1 MYLPGISSQHIHH
14 MCYGT
19 SCPSVSSCLTVA
31 GTSPGQF
38 LIRHKEQC
46 NPVACPMPYL
56 CIQNQKVRTNIIMK
70 KVIFM
75 GVLGLFLLGSCN
87 SKSGDSHEGHN
98 HETEEHNH
106 DGHDH
111 EGHDHEHE
119 GHNHEHEEQEN
130 HAGESDEIILPP
142 AKAQAAGV
150 AVSTI
155 EPGSF
160 HQVIKTSGQVMAAQG
175 DESVAVATVA
185 GVVSFKGKVIEGMSV
200 SKGTPLVVLSSK
212 NMADGDPVQ
221 KARIAYEVSKKEY
234 ERMKALVGNK
244 IVSEKEFAQAEQVYE
259 NARISYEAVAKNH
272 SASGQAVVSPISGY
286 VKNLLVKEGDYVG
299 IGQPLVSVTQNRKLF
314 LRADVSEKY
323 YPYLN
328 SIGSANFRTP
338 YNDKVYTL
346 KELGGRMLSYGKA
359 SGENGYYVPVT
370 FEFDNKGDVIPGSF
384 VEVFLLSSPMENVL
398 SLPHSALT
406 EEQGSFFVY
415 LQLDEEGYKKQL
427 VTLGADNGE
436 SVQILSGI
444 KAGDRVVTQGAYQV
458 KLASA
463 TNAIPAHS
471 HEH

>member
-1 MYLPGISSQHIHH
+1 MRKI
-14 MCYGT
+14 
-19 SCPSVSSCLTVA
+19 
-31 GTSPGQF
+31 
-38 LIRHKEQC
+38 
-46 NPVACPMPYL
+46 
-56 CIQNQKVRTNIIMK
+56 
-70 KVIFM
+70 IFM
-75 GVLGLFLLGSCN
+75 GALGLFLLGSCN
-87 SKSGDSHEGHN
+87 SKSGESHEGHN
-98 HETEEHNH
+98 HETEGHNH
-106 DGHDH
+106 EA
-111 EGHDHEHE
+111 EGHDHEH
-119 GHNHEHEEQEN
+119 GEESA
-130 HAGESDEIILPP
+130 HGSDGIILPP

-150 AVSTI
+150 EVSVV
-155 EPGSF
+155 EPGTF

-200 SKGTPLVVLSSK
+200 SKGAPLVILSSK

-259 NARISYEAVAKNH
+259 NARINYEAVAKNH

-286 VKNLLVKEGDYVG
+286 IKNLLVKEGDYVAV
-299 IGQPLVSVTQNRKLF
+299 GQPLVSVTQNRKLF

-323 YPYLN
+323 YPYL
-328 SIGSANFRTP
+328 STIVSANFCTP
-338 YNDKVYTL
+338 YNNKVYTL
-346 KELGGRMLSYGKA
+346 KELDGRMLSYGKA

-370 FEFDNKGDVIPGSF
+370 FEFDNKGDVIPGAF
-384 VEVFLLSSPMENVL
+384 VEVYLLSTPMEGVI
-398 SLPHSALT
+398 SLPHTALT
-406 EEQGSFFVY
+406 EEQGSFFAY
-415 LQLDEEGYKKQL
+415 LQLDEEGYKKQP

>member
-1 MYLPGISSQHIHH
+1 
-14 MCYGT
+14 
-19 SCPSVSSCLTVA
+19 
-31 GTSPGQF
+31 
-38 LIRHKEQC
+38 
-46 NPVACPMPYL
+46 
-56 CIQNQKVRTNIIMK
+56 MK

-75 GVLGLFLLGSCN
+75 GAIGLFLLGSCN
-87 SKSGDSHEGHN
+87 SKSGENHDGHNHKTEEKCHEGHDHD
-98 HETEEHNH
+98 HE
-106 DGHDH
+106 GHDH
-111 EGHDHEHE
+111 EGHDHEGHDHDHEGHDHKHE
-119 GHNHEHEEQEN
+119 GHNHGSEAKES
-130 HAGESDEIILPP
+130 HAGGSDEIILPP

-150 AVSTI
+150 ESSIV
-155 EPGSF
+155 EPGVF
-160 HQVIKTSGQVMAAQG
+160 HQVIKTSGQVLAAQG

-185 GVVSFKGKVIEGMSV
+185 GVVSFKGKVVEGMSV
-200 SKGTPLVVLSSK
+200 SKGMPLVLLSSK

-244 IVSEKEFAQAEQVYE
+244 IVSEKEFAQAEQIYE

-272 SASGQAVVSPISGY
+272 SASGQAVTSPISGY
-286 VKNLLVKEGDYVG
+286 VKNLLVKEGDYVSV
-299 IGQPLVSVTQNRKLF
+299 GQPLVSITQNRKLF

-323 YPYLN
+323 YPYLRTI
-328 SIGSANFRTP
+328 SSANFCTP
-338 YNDKVYTL
+338 YNNKVHAL
-346 KELGGRMLSYGKA
+346 KDLDGRMLSYGKA
-359 SGENGYYVPVT
+359 SGENGYYIPVT
-370 FEFDNKGDVIPGSF
+370 FEFDNKGDIIPGSF
-384 VEVFLLSSPMENVL
+384 VEIFLLSSPIENVI

-427 VTLGADNGE
+427 VSLGADNGE
-436 SVQILSGI
+436 SVQILSGV

>member
-1 MYLPGISSQHIHH
+1 
-14 MCYGT
+14 
-19 SCPSVSSCLTVA
+19 
-31 GTSPGQF
+31 
-38 LIRHKEQC
+38 
-46 NPVACPMPYL
+46 
-56 CIQNQKVRTNIIMK
+56 MK

-75 GVLGLFLLGSCN
+75 GAIGLFLLGSCN
-87 SKSGDSHEGHN
+87 SKSGENHDGHNHKTEEKCHEGHDHD
-98 HETEEHNH
+98 HE
-106 DGHDH
+106 GHDH
-111 EGHDHEHE
+111 EGHDHEGHDHDHEGHDHKHE
-119 GHNHEHEEQEN
+119 GHNHGSEAKES
-130 HAGESDEIILPP
+130 HAGGSDEIILPP

-150 AVSTI
+150 ESSIV
-155 EPGSF
+155 EPGVF
-160 HQVIKTSGQVMAAQG
+160 HQVIKTSGQVLAAQG

-185 GVVSFKGKVIEGMSV
+185 GVVSFKGKVVEGMSV
-200 SKGTPLVVLSSK
+200 SKGMPLVVLSSK

-244 IVSEKEFAQAEQVYE
+244 IVSEKEFAQAEQIYE

-272 SASGQAVVSPISGY
+272 SASGQAVTSPISGY
-286 VKNLLVKEGDYVG
+286 VKNLLVKEGDYVSV
-299 IGQPLVSVTQNRKLF
+299 GQPLVSITQNRKLF

-323 YPYLN
+323 YPYLRTI
-328 SIGSANFRTP
+328 SSANFCTP
-338 YNDKVYTL
+338 YNNKVHAL
-346 KELGGRMLSYGKA
+346 KDLDGRMLSYGKA
-359 SGENGYYVPVT
+359 SGENGYYIPVT
-370 FEFDNKGDVIPGSF
+370 FEFDNKGDIIPGSF
-384 VEVFLLSSPMENVL
+384 VEIFLLSSPIENVI

-427 VTLGADNGE
+427 VSLGADNGE
-436 SVQILSGI
+436 SVQILSGV